1 MPEPRLNAAYLALGS
16 NIRAAENLREAVR
29 MLTKFGSIRR
39 VSRVWESPPVDGS
52 GQPHYLN
59 VAVLFDT
66 PLSARSLRLEAI
78 ASIEESLGRVR
89 VPHDKNAPRTIDIDI
104 ALFNHDVLTIDH
116 RRVPDPEIAERSFLA
131 QPLAELDPDYVH
143 PELGI
148 TLAEIAGRMTG
159 GALITPRDDVDLADV
174 AIGTT

>member
-1 MPEPRLNAAYLALGS
+1 MAEPRLNAAYLALGS
-16 NIRAAENLREAVR
+16 NIRPVENLREAVR
-29 MLTKFGSIRR
+29 LLTKYGTIRR
-39 VSRVWESPPVDGS
+39 VSRVWESPPADGS

-59 VAVLFDT
+59 AAVLFDT
-66 PLSARSLRLEAI
+66 PLSARALRLDAI

-104 ALFNHDVLTIDH
+104 ALFNRDVLTIDH
-116 RRVPDPEIAERSFLA
+116 RRVPDPEIACRRFLT

-148 TLAEIAGRMTG
+148 TLAEIARQLSA
-159 GALITPRDDVDLADV
+159 GAALRARDDVRLADV
-174 AIGTT
+174 AIGAT